1 MWMWYSIGKGA
12 SVFRDQGLR
21 REVVV
26 VVVGDGGGGNR
37 SITCQRRQFLLIR
50 LDELVYW
57 CTIVIVS
64 EVFAKECEKSQ
75 LLRFATKES

>member
-1 MWMWYSIGKGA
+1 MWMWYNIGKGA

-26 VVVGDGGGGNR
+26 VVGDGGGGKS
-37 SITCQRRQFLLIR
+37 SITCQRRQFLLIQ

-57 CTIVIVS
+57 CMIVVVS
-64 EVFAKECEKSQ
+64 EVSAKECEKSQ